1 MKKRYIKDVL
11 YWALGVSIYAAAVA
25 MVFTPNNITPGGFT
39 GVALVLHRFTGLS
52 TGTLIALFNIP
63 LFIIAF
69 KKMGGGFIIKTVAVT
84 FLLSLTLSI
93 FEVLLPKYVLSPI
106 LASVF
111 GGIAAGFGLSLI
123 MLRGATTGG
132 VEIIATLVNEKKNHI
147 SVGRVIMVFD
157 FCVCA
162 LSALVYGNIESAL
175 YSLISIYAASRL
187 IDGVLYGAD
196 RGKMLLIISS
206 KGNEMCKTIGRA
218 VGRGATYIPARGGY
232 TGEDRGI
239 VLCAVRGYEVS
250 GVLEIVYSIDGGT
263 FTTVTDAGQIIGQ
276 GFKKY

>member
-1 MKKRYIKDVL
+1 MKKRYIRDAL
-11 YWALGVSIYAAAVA
+11 YWLFGITVYAAAVA
-25 MVFTPNNITPGGFT
+25 VIFTPNNIIPGGFT
-39 GVALVLHRFTGLS
+39 GVALVLHSLTGLS
-52 TGTLIALFNIP
+52 TGLLVALFNIP

-69 KKMGGGFIIKTVAVT
+69 KRMGGGFIFKTVAVT
-84 FLLSLTLSI
+84 FILSLMLSI
-93 FEVLLPKYVLSPI
+93 FEVLLPKYTLSPI
-106 LASVF
+106 LAAVF
-111 GGIAAGFGLSLI
+111 GGIVSGFGLSLI

-132 VEIIATLVNEKKNHI
+132 VEIIATLVNTKKSHI

-175 YSLISIYAASRL
+175 YSLISIYAASRI

-196 RGKMLLIISS
+196 RGKMLLIISG
-206 KGNEMCKTIGRA
+206 KGEEMCKTIGVA
-218 VGRGATYIPARGGY
+218 LNRGATLVPATGGY
-232 TGEDRGI
+232 TGESRGM
-239 VLCAVRGYEVS
+239 VLCAVRAYEVS
-250 GVLEIVYSIDGGT
+250 GVLEIVYSIDSGA